1 MKKIIGVVLFL
12 GIAAIGANIL
22 MKGGFPLKQSLS
34 EDQRQLDRLRSE
46 LRAAQ
51 ADFRQAGRAA
61 GLSGVDT
68 TAQGGAALAEVERIE
83 REVKA
88 LQRDL
93 SSDVAKEA
101 ARRLLDEIQDFKNE
115 IR

>member
-12 GIAAIGANIL
+12 GVLAIGANIL

-34 EDQRQLDRLRSE
+34 EDQQQLDRLRSE

-51 ADFRQAGRAA
+51 AEFRQAGRAA

-68 TAQGGAALAEVERIE
+68 TAQGGAALAQVERIE
-83 REVKA
+83 QELRE
-88 LQRDL
+88 LRGSL
-93 SSDVAKEA
+93 SSDVAREA
-101 ARRLLDEIQDFKNE
+101 ADRLQDEIQDFKNE
-115 IR
+115 VQ

>member
-12 GIAAIGANIL
+12 AIAAIGANIL

-34 EDQRQLDRLRSE
+34 EEERQLDRLRSE

-51 ADFRQAGRAA
+51 GDYRQAGRAA

-68 TAQGGAALAEVERIE
+68 TTQAAAALAEMERLE
-83 REVKA
+83 REVDTLERK
-88 LQRDL
+88 LT
-93 SSDVAKEA
+93 SDVARQA
-101 ARRLLDEIQDFKNE
+101 ARRLREEIQDFKSE
-115 IR
+115 LR

>member
-1 MKKIIGVVLFL
+1 MKKIIGLVLFL
-12 GIAAIGANIL
+12 GIVAIGANIL

-34 EDQRQLDRLRSE
+34 EEEQQLDRLRGE

-51 ADFRQAGRAA
+51 AEFRQAGRAS

-83 REVKA
+83 RELNELK
-88 LQRDL
+88 RSL
-93 SSDVAKEA
+93 SSDVARQA
-101 ARRLLDEIQDFKNE
+101 ADRLLEEIQDFKNE